1 MKTSQNY
8 IIINSLIIA
17 LTSTFA
23 VFILLFEISDP
34 NFPLWITV
42 LSLLFFVLSVFSFVW
57 NFKNLEI
64 GNNEIRLKR
73 LFRPDLIFSFSEIE
87 TVEETDFRYRGESP
101 SSNVYKGHFLTI
113 KTKTK
118 KVKTSSL
125 NEPDYLSIRE
135 NLKRELGQKVKLT
148 EKFQRDKLN
157 WFLLAVMTIP
167 TIYLLTQIIEKIK

>member
-64 GNNEIRLKR
+64 GNNEIRIKR
-73 LFRPDLIFSFSEIE
+73 LFRPDLIFLFSDIE
-87 TVEETDFRYRGESP
+87 TVEETDFRYRGESQF
-101 SSNVYKGHFLTI
+101 STVYKGHFLTI

-148 EKFQRDKLN
+148 EKFQRDRLN
-157 WFLLAVMTIP
+157 WLLLAVMTIP